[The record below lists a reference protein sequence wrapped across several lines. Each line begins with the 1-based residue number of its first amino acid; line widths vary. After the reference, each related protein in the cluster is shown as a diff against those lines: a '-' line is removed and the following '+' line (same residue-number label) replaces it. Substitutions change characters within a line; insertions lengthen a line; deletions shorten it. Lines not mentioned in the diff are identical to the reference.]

1 MKVAVFIN
9 KSEITT
15 LHEEK
20 AQVVVF
26 KMKEEKV
33 IGVENINLEEQNR
46 KSIENWLKQKS
57 INKIYLSEI
66 DNQTRHKLNS
76 NGIKVKTLDTLEN
89 DRLFKKLALIIS

>member
-1 MKVAVFIN
+1 MKVAIFIKKN
-9 KSEITT
+9 ELTT

-26 KMKEEKV
+26 NIEEEKV
-33 IGVENINLEEQNR
+33 IGVENISLEDQHR

-66 DNQTRHKLNS
+66 DDHTHQKLNS
-76 NGIKVKTLDTLEN
+76 NGIKVKTLESIEN
-89 DRLFKKLALIIS
+89 DKLFKKLALIIT